1 MPVVD
6 SLDTLVDETHSAG
19 SLLHPLLAYVG
30 DQRGLCDQETIGGSA
45 MRVTG
50 GCAEAAHASACRAT
64 TRERNREHYLFR
76 FLKRAFDVVF
86 SLVVLAVALAPGL
99 VLSVVIALQ
108 SKGSPIYVD
117 HRVGRGGRPLGVLK
131 FRSMVCD
138 ADNVEKYLSA
148 EQLAQW
154 QSERKVEN
162 DPRITP
168 VGRIIRKL
176 SIDELPQFLNVLVGQ
191 MRYRLFEKKYS
202 RRVTNG
208 EIKSTTIKQGQFE
221 RGFASLSKDAAA
233 FIDDFLGLF
242 DEKILIYISSFSKM
256 EYIIRQVF
264 AEYKNTL
271 LLDMDLLKYSVTK
284 AIIVYCPEEVISS
297 LYGTPSEFIGS
308 LKDFLRSRIEADR
321 ANTDL
326 KSREIEQFELIL
338 LFLDNAAEVE
348 SFDWSYENPLIGLK
362 FYIQEKS
369 ICKYSL
375 VIDREARTAESAQN
389 LGLDNVSEGES
400 KELFALQMADM
411 LAGIV
416 AKLMKALAK
425 AFEYH
430 SAADTVKKNLLDE
443 GWFKLTEERLGLY
456 KSLYRVVMQL
466 NNAWYKVFSG
476 VYTDDLICFTTF
488 LSFINSFSSVD
499 ELKSNLQM
507 MPEYFNTAACN
518 ELANHYIMVSNKL
531 PIVPINSDNG
541 EYFLNGCGTKE
552 FFDIDRQPSFYIDGG
567 ARTCDVLSVGVR
579 NGKALVTIK
588 EDAGAVCYVFPDDL
602 FSWAE
607 GLVALANRGMNLF
620 PEEVTFTEVDGRL
633 AADIH

>member
-1 MPVVD
+1 MNKYNFYY
-6 SLDTLVDETHSAG
+6 DETEHS
-19 SLLHPLLAYVG
+19 
-30 DQRGLCDQETIGGSA
+30 RKI
-45 MRVTG
+45 
-50 GCAEAAHASACRAT
+50 
-64 TRERNREHYLFR
+64 N
-76 FLKRAFDVVF
+76 
-86 SLVVLAVALAPGL
+86 
-99 VLSVVIALQ
+99 
-108 SKGSPIYVD
+108 
-117 HRVGRGGRPLGVLK
+117 HRTV
-131 FRSMVCD
+131 S
-138 ADNVEKYLSA
+138 ADNYYDGFITAVVGWDERDEAEIEK
-148 EQLAQW
+148 
-154 QSERKVEN
+154 
-162 DPRITP
+162 
-168 VGRIIRKL
+168 
-176 SIDELPQFLNVLVGQ
+176 
-191 MRYRLFEKKYS
+191 RYRLFEKKYS

-284 AIIVYCPEEVISS
+284 AIIVYRPEEVISS

-488 LSFINSFSSVD
+488 LSFINSFSSAD

-541 EYFLNGCGTKE
+541 EYFLNG
-552 FFDIDRQPSFYIDGG
+552 
-567 ARTCDVLSVGVR
+567 
-579 NGKALVTIK
+579 
-588 EDAGAVCYVFPDDL
+588 
-602 FSWAE
+602 
-607 GLVALANRGMNLF
+607 RGPRSSL
-620 PEEVTFTEVDGRL
+620 T
-633 AADIH
+633 